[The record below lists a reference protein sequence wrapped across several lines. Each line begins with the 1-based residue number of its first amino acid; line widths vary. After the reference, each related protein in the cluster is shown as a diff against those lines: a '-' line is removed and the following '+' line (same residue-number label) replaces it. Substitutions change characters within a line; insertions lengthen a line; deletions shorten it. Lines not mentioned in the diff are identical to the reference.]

1 MMKSRLQQITIV
13 GAGPIGLEA
22 ALYARTL
29 GYEVT
34 VFERGE
40 VGASVR
46 DWGFISMFS
55 PWSLNCSPL
64 GQRALREGD
73 PAWTPPDDGVCPTGQ
88 EYAERY
94 LLPLS
99 RLPALR
105 GCIET
110 QTEVL
115 AVGREGLLKGDL
127 IGDPCRGGHPFRIL
141 VRDRGGQERVHR
153 ADVVIDASGTYGHP
167 NWIGSGGI
175 PAPGERANAHRISYR
190 LEDIAGAARLRY
202 AGRRTLLVGGGYSA
216 ATTAVAFEALIRE
229 VPGTSLLWVSRT
241 EDEMPY
247 QAIPDDRLPSRAALI
262 ASAIQIVSG
271 RPGIEYHRCASVE
284 AIRYADAE
292 GRFGVTLR
300 INGETREAEV
310 DRVIGN
316 VGYSPDSSIY
326 RELQVHECYATCG
339 PIDLAASLLALSPGL
354 DCLAQASAGPEALK
368 NPEPNFYILGAKSY
382 GRNSTFLIRLGLEQV
397 RDVFTLIAGDSNLD
411 LYRG

>member
-1 MMKSRLQQITIV
+1 MDNAKAKHIAVI

-46 DWGFISMFS
+46 DWGFITLFS

-64 GQRALREGD
+64 GRQALRRDD
-73 PAWTPPDDGVCPTGQ
+73 PAWTPPDDAACPTGQ
-88 EYAERY
+88 EYSERY

-105 GCIET
+105 GCIRT

-127 IGDPCRGGHPFRIL
+127 IGDPRRGGHPFRIL
-141 VRDRGGQERVHR
+141 VRDRSGQERVHL
-153 ADVVIDASGTYGHP
+153 ADVALDASGTYGHS

-175 PAPGERANAHRISYR
+175 PAPGERASARRISYR
-190 LEDIAGAARLRY
+190 LEDIAGAARPRY
-202 AGRRTLLVGGGYSA
+202 AGKRTLLVGGGYSA

-229 VPGTSLLWVSRT
+229 APGTSLLWVSRT

-247 QAIPDDRLPSRAALI
+247 QSIPDDRLPSRAALI
-262 ASAIQIVSG
+262 ASAIRVVSG

-284 AIRYADAE
+284 AIRSADAE

-300 INGETREAEV
+300 INGQTRETAV
-310 DRVIGN
+310 DRIIGN

-339 PIDLAASLLALSPGL
+339 PIDLAASLLASSPGP
-354 DCLAQASAGPEALK
+354 DCLARTSAGPEALK

-397 RDVFTLIAGDSNLD
+397 RDVFTLIAGDPGLD
-411 LYRG
+411 LYPG